1 MAAAHSNAVS
11 TANTKRAGGFR
22 LGLIGVNADVALV
35 SLLTAFK
42 RASRL
47 INGEFMGSCSFQTE
61 GREQGATWGLAF
73 CPSASSLNAEF
84 SRGVRKKRA
93 LAWRE
98 RLFPP
103 ADWVKEAAG
112 CPLGRSAAIWL
123 GRIEDR
129 AGPHARIRPL
139 LRQFL
144 LRSFQQ
150 RNASR

>member
-42 RASRL
+42 RASHL

-84 SRGVRKKRA
+84 SRGVRKKK
-93 LAWRE
+93 E
-98 RLFPP
+98 R
-103 ADWVKEAAG
+103 
-112 CPLGRSAAIWL
+112 WL
-123 GRIEDR
+123 G
-129 AGPHARIRPL
+129 ARDFFLPL
-139 LRQFL
+139 TGLKRRL
-144 LRSFQQ
+144 
-150 RNASR
+150 AVP